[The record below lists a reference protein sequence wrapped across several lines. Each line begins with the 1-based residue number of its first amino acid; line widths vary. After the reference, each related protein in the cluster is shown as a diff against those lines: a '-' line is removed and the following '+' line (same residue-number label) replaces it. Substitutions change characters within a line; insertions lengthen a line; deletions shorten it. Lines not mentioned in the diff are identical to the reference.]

1 MNELGYRM
9 MMPKGRRTAW
19 VLVGVGACFLVAG
32 LLIGKDFIEGIGIGM
47 LFVGALFTY
56 TLRSK
61 K

>member
-9 MMPKGRRTAW
+9 MGPKGPRTAW
-19 VLVGVGACFLVAG
+19 ALIGLGACFLIAG
-32 LLIGKDFIEGIGIGM
+32 LLIGKDFVQGIGIGM